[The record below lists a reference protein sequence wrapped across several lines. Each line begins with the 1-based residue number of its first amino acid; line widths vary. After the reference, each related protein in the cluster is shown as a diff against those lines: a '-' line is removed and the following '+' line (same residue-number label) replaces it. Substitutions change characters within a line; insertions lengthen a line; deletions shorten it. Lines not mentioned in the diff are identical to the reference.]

1 MTIITDTKKIKEIID
16 GGAEEIINKESLE
29 KRLKSGKRLTVKL
42 GADPTAPDLHLG
54 HSICLKK
61 MKEFQGLGHRIV
73 FIIGDFTARIGDP
86 SGKIKTRPALS
97 EKDIQKNTDTYFK
110 QVGKVLDIKKVEV
123 RKNSEWLSKINLAEF
138 LKLASN
144 FTVARILE
152 RDDFKKRMD
161 AKQEISFHEIIYPIL
176 QAYDS
181 FVIKADVELGG
192 SDQRFNFLTAR
203 DFQQKMGQIPQ
214 DIVLLPILLG
224 IDGKQKMSKSLGN
237 YIGVIESPK
246 EQFGKIMSIPD
257 SLILHYFDFCTDASR
272 EEMEEIKKDFENPQ
286 KNPRDLKARLAREI
300 VSIYHGSKKAEEAEK
315 EFDKIFR
322 DKQASESNYE
332 LIEES
337 GGTIQKT
344 ILNATDLTGSEI
356 RRLIEQGG
364 LKIFSEESQKFITLK
379 DWERMPNKGDKY
391 KVGKRRF
398 LKIK

>member
-61 MKEFQGLGHRIV
+61 MKEFQELGHRIV

-97 EKDIQKNTDTYFK
+97 EKDIRKNTDTYFK

-152 RDDFKKRMD
+152 RDDFKKRID
-161 AKQEISFHEIIYPIL
+161 ANQEISFHEIIYPIL

-181 FVIKADVELGG
+181 FIIEADVELGG

-203 DFQQKMGQIPQ
+203 DFQQKMGQTPQ

-257 SLILHYFDFCTDASR
+257 SLILHYFDFCTDASK

-364 LKIFSEESQKFITLK
+364 LKIFSEESQRFITLK